1 MKTKSSKQNL
11 LSENTENKENFNAEG
26 FPKNQNPASEEDF
39 MTPNENDLKKD
50 EFSSQIDPF
59 DEVSPGT
66 NNIENSNLGISD
78 INLSTSNSKTEE
90 WKKAVRKEYERNK
103 PSK

>member
-1 MKTKSSKQNL
+1 MKSKSFNQKL
-11 LSENTENKENFNAEG
+11 LSEHTENEVNFNAEG
-26 FPKNQNPASEEDF
+26 FPKKQNPASEEVF

-59 DEVSPGT
+59 DKVSPEI

-103 PSK
+103 PSE